1 MPREEIFKAITAVS
15 DNLKIWKDQWHDDL
29 RLMQHDSIHHQIQL
43 TAIRLWWNHAVIL
56 ILSTEQEF
64 DDIVDAV
71 AKDSMLMFEDM
82 DSAVKSFFR
91 YEEYLTDW
99 AFRKTPIL
107 SFIGLI

>member
-1 MPREEIFKAITAVS
+1 
-15 DNLKIWKDQWHDDL
+15 
-29 RLMQHDSIHHQIQL
+29 MQHDSIHHQIQL

-107 SFIGLI
+107 SFIGLIWYNVCNYLTWAMFHKLSVVILRDDYWH

>member
-1 MPREEIFKAITAVS
+1 
-15 DNLKIWKDQWHDDL
+15 
-29 RLMQHDSIHHQIQL
+29 MQHDSIHHQIQL

-82 DSAVKSFFR
+82 DSAVKSFLMQVPYLR
-91 YEEYLTDW
+91 YLRMMTRQGNTRWISKHWYL
-99 AFRKTPIL
+99 IL
-107 SFIGLI
+107 ISNLDI